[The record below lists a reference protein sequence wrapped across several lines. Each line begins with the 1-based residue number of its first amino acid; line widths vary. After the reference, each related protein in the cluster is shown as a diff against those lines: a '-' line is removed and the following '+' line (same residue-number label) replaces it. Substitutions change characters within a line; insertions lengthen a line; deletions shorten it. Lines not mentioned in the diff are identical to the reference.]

1 MTILRFITLWMT
13 FSIVPVELKGFQDTN
28 KSVEGNKINKNVL
41 LDYMEILE

>member
-28 KSVEGNKINKNVL
+28 KSVEGKKNQQKCFVRL
-41 LDYMEILE
+41 YGDT